1 MAATPPAEPNRPSPN
16 PVMRALRGDRSPGEF
31 AMAVRRAARE
41 IGEHVSCDARY
52 VGRVESGEIRCPNYA
67 YERVFRHMWPGSTLT
82 DLGFAPRTAVRRRPA
97 AGPAGAPPHP
107 ALHPS
112 FPPPPAPRSPLST
125 QLPYAASPYAD
136 PAAPDGPPWPMA
148 GAVPRGPDG
157 SPYPDE
163 ENDDVRRRT
172 FLAGGSTALATVI
185 GIDRSAAARP
195 APGAGFGPA
204 PGRFAFPRPESAAP
218 ALLGAEPLVPGRPG
232 PVPPPR
238 KVGAAEVL
246 GVEQAVRDI
255 RVADDAHGADALYE
269 RAGQSLRTAYLLL
282 NEGDYSAETERRLQA
297 GAGELAISV
306 GWLAHDS
313 NRLADARSFYA
324 EALATARMA
333 DDSAL
338 EAHVFCNSAF
348 LARDAGRPREAL
360 RAAQAGRSAA
370 RELGSARLLALLS
383 MREAGAW
390 AVLRDRSS
398 CERALGRAYAL
409 FDRGPSESDPEWM
422 CFFGEAEIAGLQS
435 QCWSALEDWDRASD
449 QAALAIALQE
459 PHFVRNRVLYTA
471 ELAHDRLG
479 RGDLAGA
486 AHHGSAAV
494 ALFGEVRSARIRSM
508 LADTAGRL
516 RPHAAVPEVRGFL
529 TGYDRAAAA

>member
-16 PVMRALRGDRSPGEF
+16 SVMRALRGDRSPGEF
-31 AMAVRRAARE
+31 ATAVRRAARE

-67 YERVFRHMWPGSTLT
+67 YERVFRHMWPDRTLT
-82 DLGFAPRTAVRRRPA
+82 DLGFSPRTAVRGRTA
-97 AGPAGAPPHP
+97 APGGLRAEPPTCHP
-107 ALHPS
+107 P
-112 FPPPPAPRSPLST
+112 FPPLPAPRSPLST

-136 PAAPDGPPWPMA
+136 PTAPDGPPWPGA
-148 GAVPRGPDG
+148 GAVPRGSDG
-157 SPYPDE
+157 SPYLDE

-172 FLAGGSTALATVI
+172 FLAGGSTALAAVI
-185 GIDRSAAARP
+185 GIERSAAA
-195 APGAGFGPA
+195 AAGRATAAGGPA
-204 PGRFAFPRPESAAP
+204 TDPAVPRLFDPGP
-218 ALLGAEPLVPGRPG
+218 GPLVPGRPG
-232 PVPPPR
+232 PVPPLR

-255 RVADDAHGADALYE
+255 RLADDAHGGDTLFE
-269 RAGQSLRTAYLLL
+269 RAGQSLRTAYVLL
-282 NEGDYSAETERRLQA
+282 NEGEYSAKTERRLQA

-313 NRLADARSFYA
+313 NRLADARSLYA

-333 DDSAL
+333 GDAAL

-360 RAAQAGRSAA
+360 RAAQAGQVAA
-370 RELGSARLLALLS
+370 RRLGSDRLLALLA
-383 MREAGAW
+383 MREAGGW
-390 AVLRDRSS
+390 AVLQDRTA
-398 CERALGRAYAL
+398 CERALTRARTL
-409 FDRGPSESDPEWM
+409 FDHGPVDADPEWM
-422 CFFGEAEIAGLQS
+422 SFFGEAELAGLRS
-435 QCWSALEDWDRASD
+435 QCWSALGDWDRASE

-479 RGDLAGA
+479 RGDLVGA

-494 ALFGEVRSARIRSM
+494 ALFGEVRSARIRGM

-516 RPHAAVPEVRGFL
+516 RGHAAVPEVRRFL
-529 TGYDRAAAA
+529 VGYDRAAAA